1 MKKILSA
8 ASVALATL
16 ASPQFIIPTVVTTSI
31 AITTVAA
38 DRANAGSFP
47 GFGKV
52 LQDTLPCVDPLG
64 RDNCIYLQER
74 VNIFQGL
81 GKSKPALEY
90 CRQKYGSDATVVW
103 KLGLRWCATSS
114 SM

>member
-1 MKKILSA
+1 MQKQLISA
-8 ASVALATL
+8 LLVAATTNPV
-16 ASPQFIIPTVVTTSI
+16 SIPIVAAATAISINAVV
-31 AITTVAA
+31 A

-47 GFGKV
+47 GLGKV
-52 LQDTLPCVDPLG
+52 IQDTLPCIDPFG
-64 RDNCIYLQER
+64 RNNCIYLQER

-81 GKSKPALEY
+81 GKSKSAIEY